1 VLGREYW
8 RWPLLDS
15 LAMIRAIRIGLEE
28 DAHLLG
34 GHPHHPGDV
43 LDGEEHPPRR
53 PGAARAEAQQ
63 VHVADQLLP
72 IDVLGG
78 LDPSVF

>member
-1 VLGREYW
+1 
-8 RWPLLDS
+8 
-15 LAMIRAIRIGLEE
+15 MIRTIRVGLEE
-28 DAHLLG
+28 DGYLLG

-72 IDVLGG
+72 IDVFGTLHAK
-78 LDPSVF
+78 SF